1 MTSAMWAGRR
11 GRAQALLQAN
21 LALDAVSRDVQ
32 RVCTMRKER
41 SAAREELAREEYVRL
56 FSMEAIDE
64 RCGVRQSAAMDARSI
79 SCWLIRPPLLGRSF
93 CYARSGHVTLSCR
106 ASPSPPSPIGRAQ
119 SS

>member
-1 MTSAMWAGRR
+1 MWAGRR

-56 FSMEAIDE
+56 FSMAAIDE
-64 RCGVRQSAAMDARSI
+64 RCGVRHAASVIGSLRAWARTVEAHERACTGRTPIVVSHTMYHTA
-79 SCWLIRPPLLGRSF
+79 LL
-93 CYARSGHVTLSCR
+93 
-106 ASPSPPSPIGRAQ
+106 
-119 SS
+119 